1 MRRFRKTITPAIA
14 GLGALVLLSNP
25 GLGAGDNA
33 TEGEAT
39 RVQLAH
45 MGQGQGGGRGGQPC
59 PMGVM
64 GPGMRGQGMMGPG
77 MGSQS
82 MMGPGMGGQGM
93 MGPGMMGPG
102 MGGHGMMGRGFG
114 MGHGFGT
121 RVVPMRHLTV
131 DDVRHFLEHRLAWRG
146 NKRLKLGE
154 VKEADE
160 ETIIAEIVTVDGSLV
175 QRFKI
180 DRHTGRMKQVD

>member
-1 MRRFRKTITPAIA
+1 MKQFRQTMTAALA
-14 GLGALVLLSNP
+14 GVGALVLLSNS
-25 GLGAGDNA
+25 GLAHGGNSTG
-33 TEGEAT
+33 TEAAQ
-39 RVQLAH
+39 VQLAH
-45 MGQGQGGGRGGQPC
+45 MGQGQGGGRGSQPC
-59 PMGVM
+59 PTGRM
-64 GPGMRGQGMMGPG
+64 GPGMMGPG
-77 MGSQS
+77 MGGQGKTGPG

-93 MGPGMMGPG
+93 MGP
-102 MGGHGMMGRGFG
+102 RFSK
-114 MGHGFGT
+114 GHGFGT

-131 DDVRHFLEHRLAWRG
+131 DDVRHFLEHRLARRG

-160 ETIIAEIVTVDGSLV
+160 DTIIAEIVTVDDSLV

>member
-1 MRRFRKTITPAIA
+1 MRQFRQTMTAAIA

-45 MGQGQGGGRGGQPC
+45 MGQGQGGGGGGQPC
-59 PMGVM
+59 PMGMM
-64 GPGMRGQGMMGPG
+64 GPGMR
-77 MGSQS
+77 
-82 MMGPGMGGQGM
+82 GQGM

-114 MGHGFGT
+114 MGHGFGMEHGFGT

-131 DDVRHFLEHRLAWRG
+131 DDVRHFLEHRLAWRD

-160 ETIIAEIVTVDGSLV
+160 DTIIAEIVTVDGSLV
-175 QRFKI
+175 QRLRV
-180 DRHTGRMKQVD
+180 DRHTGRMKRVD